1 MTALTYINAV
11 RRSLRLISPM
21 SILRTVE
28 DMPDSQADCAATRDE
43 VIDEAGTA
51 LAPLL
56 PPDAAVPATIPLEA
70 VNRKPRL
77 RLWIALI
84 LVVLAASA
92 GGARYWWQHIAPA
105 LPAGIAS
112 GNGRVEADEIDIAT
126 KFGGRIAVLL
136 ADEGDTV
143 VAGQVVGQIDITD
156 LEASLARK
164 KAEVKRLES
173 VLEGARAD
181 SDRRNTEV
189 TLAVQNFKRTG
200 FLFEK
205 GYATKELLDQRQ
217 QQLDAATA
225 SLTGAKAL
233 LQAAEQALEGARH
246 DAHLT
251 EVDIADA
258 TLVAPRDGRI
268 QYRLANTGEV
278 LGPGGKVF
286 TMLDV
291 GYVYM
296 DLFLPTEQ
304 AGRTAV
310 GADARIVLDALPE
323 SPIPA
328 KVVFV
333 SDQAQF
339 TPKAV
344 ETKAE
349 RDKLM
354 FRIRV
359 RADDGFLHAH
369 PNQIR
374 AGSPGIG
381 FVRLDATT
389 DWPATLEP
397 AHSNAE

>member
-1 MTALTYINAV
+1 MTQTDV
-11 RRSLRLISPM
+11 
-21 SILRTVE
+21 
-28 DMPDSQADCAATRDE
+28 ADK
-43 VIDEAGTA
+43 AGTA
-51 LAPLL
+51 LAPLS
-56 PPDAAVPATIPLEA
+56 PPKAGVPATVLLPPA
-70 VNRKPRL
+70 TRKPRL
-77 RLWIALI
+77 HLWIGLA
-84 LVVLAASA
+84 LVVLA
-92 GGARYWWQHIAPA
+92 GGAVGASYWWQYVTPG

-112 GNGRVEADEIDIAT
+112 GNGRVEADQIDIAT
-126 KFGGRIAVLL
+126 KLGGRVAELL

-143 VAGQVVGQIDITD
+143 TAGQVVGRMDTAD
-156 LEASLARK
+156 LEASLAKK
-164 KAEVKRLES
+164 KAEIRRLES
-173 VLEGARAD
+173 VREGAKTD
-181 SDRRNTEV
+181 VDRRNTEV

-200 FLFEK
+200 FLFQK
-205 GYATKELLDQRQ
+205 GYATTELLDQRQ

-225 SLTGAKAL
+225 DLAGMKAL

-246 DAHLT
+246 DAHAT

-278 LGPGGKVF
+278 LAAGGKVF
-286 TMLDV
+286 TMLDL

-296 DLFLPTEQ
+296 DLFLPTAQ
-304 AGRTAV
+304 AGRAAV
-310 GADARIVLDALPE
+310 GADARIVLDAFPE

-344 ETKAE
+344 ETKSE

-354 FRIRV
+354 FRVRIRT
-359 RADDGFLHAH
+359 DNEFLRAH

-381 FVRLDATT
+381 FVLLDATA
-389 DWPATLEP
+389 DWPAALKP
-397 AHSNAE
+397 VHSDAE